1 MIPYPIWLNSGDTA
15 LGPPKHRMRNLNSQ
29 ETQLYFGILGPT
41 KAMVDDTE
49 VPIPATRQRVI
60 LAGLLLYSNR
70 VVSIDRIAYFLWG
83 EELPPSAVATV
94 RTYIMRLRRTLGP
107 QAADRITTKA
117 PGYIMDV
124 RPGESDLATFFDLR
138 KKAADLAAADKL
150 ADASATLSSA
160 LALWRNAPLLD
171 VPSPALQDM
180 EVTPLLERR
189 MQTLEWRIDL
199 DLQLGRHAQLVPEL
213 SHMVR
218 KHPLRESLTAKL
230 MIALYGAGRQSDAL
244 AVFLRTRAL
253 LIEQLGSEPG
263 QELCDVQRLILS
275 LNGGSSPIRQP
286 PPSMRVSGSHRAGAP
301 SQWGYGS

>member
-1 MIPYPIWLNSGDTA
+1 MCRIQKFNP
-15 LGPPKHRMRNLNSQ
+15 R
-29 ETQLYFGILGPT
+29 ETRLYFGILGPT
-41 KAMVDDTE
+41 EALVDNTE
-49 VPIPATRQRVI
+49 VPIPATRLRVI

-107 QAADRITTKA
+107 QAADRIATKA
-117 PGYIMDV
+117 PGYIIKL

-138 KKAADLAAADKL
+138 KKAADLDTEDKVV
-150 ADASATLSSA
+150 DASATLSSA

-180 EVTPLLERR
+180 EVPPLLELR

-218 KHPLRESLTAKL
+218 EHPLRESLTAKL
-230 MIALYGAGRQSDAL
+230 MIALHGAGRQSDAL
-244 AVFLRTRAL
+244 AVFLRTRTL

-263 QELCDVQRLILS
+263 QELRDVQRLILS
-275 LNGGSSPIRQP
+275 LNRDNSSPIPQP
-286 PPSMRVSGSHRAGAP
+286 RPSMRTGGNARVSHPDNRWRHRTGVLGLR
-301 SQWGYGS
+301 GYGS